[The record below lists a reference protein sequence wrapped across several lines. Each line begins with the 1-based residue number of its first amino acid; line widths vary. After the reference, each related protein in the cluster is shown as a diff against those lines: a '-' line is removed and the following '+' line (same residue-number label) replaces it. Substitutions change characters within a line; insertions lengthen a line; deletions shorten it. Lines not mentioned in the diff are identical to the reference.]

1 MLNSRPASPWEIE
14 FHHMIHDL
22 AGAFL
27 FGVTFLFTMELWWR
41 GNTARPPQMLF
52 AMAVTY
58 IGLCIVFVALG
69 SWKSRK
75 SK

>member
-1 MLNSRPASPWEIE
+1 
-14 FHHMIHDL
+14 MIHDL

-58 IGLCIVFVALG
+58 TALVALERVAMA
-69 SWKSRK
+69 RK
-75 SK
+75 NGNEP